1 MSVLVMY
8 ILGVAMFAAVLGM
21 LWYFIRSISIMGRHN
36 ILIGIV
42 GLILAP
48 ISQVV
53 FYAIKDD
60 ELDDKDKKAFI
71 GLGVSLLAIAM
82 ISAISAIYPP
92 PPM

>member
-8 ILGVAMFAAVLGM
+8 VLSAAIFAAALGM
-21 LWYFIRSISIMGRHN
+21 FWYFVRSISIMGRHN
-36 ILIGIV
+36 ILIGVV
-42 GLILAP
+42 GLIFAP

-60 ELDDKDKKAFI
+60 DLSDKDRSVFV
-71 GLGVSLLAIAM
+71 GLAVSILIIAIILV
-82 ISAISAIYPP
+82 ISTIYPP

>member
-8 ILGVAMFAAVLGM
+8 VLGVAMFAAVLGM
-21 LWYFIRSISIMGRHN
+21 FWYFIRSISIMGRHN
-36 ILIGIV
+36 ILIGIA